1 MQPERSL
8 PDRLRYCFQRYGH
21 VIHSLS
27 ATQSLYG
34 NLNDTTVERDFVEAP
49 VSLHLYFSNIL
60 FMTLSLIKAR
70 RPQSQFLERHMLQ
83 PEVLRRLA
91 INKNGEVIPDE
102 MIRKLQESQEIG
114 SSMDT
119 ITQMTYA
126 RA

>member
-1 MQPERSL
+1 
-8 PDRLRYCFQRYGH
+8 
-21 VIHSLS
+21 
-27 ATQSLYG
+27 
-34 NLNDTTVERDFVEAP
+34 
-49 VSLHLYFSNIL
+49 
-60 FMTLSLIKAR
+60 
-70 RPQSQFLERHMLQ
+70 MLQ
-83 PEVLRRLA
+83 PEVLKRLA

>member
-1 MQPERSL
+1 MQPEDSS

-49 VSLHLYFSNIL
+49 VSLRSYFSNIL
-60 FMTLSLIKAR
+60 FATLSLIKVR
-70 RPQSQFLERHMLQ
+70 PPQSQFLERHMLQ
-83 PEVLRRLA
+83 PEVLRHLA

-114 SSMDT
+114 SSMDA